1 MYKNHEGYPSPTEG
15 EAIHKADKT
24 PKAVTDVMYAIKTVA
39 SLAGFEIV
47 GRIVLKDRHNG
58 RERR

>member
-39 SLAGFEIV
+39 SLAGFEIC
-47 GRIVLKDRHNG
+47 R
-58 RERR
+58 